1 VEHFKVNVRLFGDV
15 NWTERPL
22 SYGLVELETLPIVT
36 GGLNASLKD
45 FTFYYMIHN
54 FINRQQP
61 QPEGYGYTG
70 WFYSWG
76 FNWTFKN

>member
-1 VEHFKVNVRLFGDV
+1 MNVRLYGDV

-22 SYGLVELETLPIVT
+22 SYALKELETLPIVIT
-36 GGLNASLKD
+36 GLNATLKD

-76 FNWTFKN
+76 FNFRMLD